1 MSGPG
6 DRSLRICLIGDSIA
20 AGTGDERCLGWAGR
34 LAAQALAAGADLTV
48 YALGVRGDTS
58 EDVARRWRA
67 EAVARLPAT
76 FPRGLVFQ
84 FGLNDCA
91 VRHWDDGHRERRVEA
106 RRSLEVTRTIL
117 AEAAAEGPT
126 LMIGPAPVDDE
137 RPGPQLVPGMQQ
149 RLHDDDIARL
159 DAALEEVAAGLG
171 VPYLAVFE
179 TLVGHPDWRRALR
192 QGDGIHPTGDGYDV
206 LAGLVAAWPA
216 WQALLA
222 AAWVG
227 PA

>member
-1 MSGPG
+1 VTRPW
-6 DRSLRICLIGDSIA
+6 DRSLRVCVIGDSIA
-20 AGTGDERCLGWAGR
+20 AGTGDDRCLGWAGR
-34 LAAQALAAGADLTV
+34 LAVRALAAGADLTIYV
-48 YALGVRGDTS
+48 LGVRGDTS

-67 EAVARLPAT
+67 EAAARLPAT
-76 FPRGLVFQ
+76 FPHGLVFQ

-91 VRHWDDGHRERRVEA
+91 VRDWDDGRRERRVEA
-106 RRSLEVTRTIL
+106 RRSQEVTRIIL
-117 AEAAAEGPT
+117 AEAAADGAT

-149 RLHDDDIARL
+149 HLHNDDIARL
-159 DAALEEVAAGLG
+159 DVALEVVATGLG

-179 TLVGHPDWRRALR
+179 TLHSDPTWRRALR
-192 QGDGIHPTGDGYDV
+192 QGDGIHPTGEGYEA

-216 WQALLA
+216 WQELLA
-222 AAWVG
+222 ATRGG